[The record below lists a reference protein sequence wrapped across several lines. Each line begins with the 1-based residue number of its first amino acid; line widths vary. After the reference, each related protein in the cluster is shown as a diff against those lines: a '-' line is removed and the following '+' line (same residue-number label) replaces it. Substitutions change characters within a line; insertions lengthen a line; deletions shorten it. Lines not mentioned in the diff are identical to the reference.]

1 MSQEFEFWTTQL
13 VCAAS
18 ISIKAKFLIWLWYY
32 SRYYSCFGS
41 FKWKTT
47 PISLILPQMEAQ
59 SNHLCLPFQTS
70 PTPNRHKTLLATT
83 CFYCPWTQPHVSL
96 QLLDLTHYLPPPT
109 KFNLFPMRTYSIT
122 LLICS
127 LTTTCITWWP
137 PQPLNPP
144 TIVHQQAHYKYGQ
157 IVNPTLYSHGCCLCT
172 TIIRRI
178 ATSFHDRYYLL
189 ALIDQC
195 NQWWMQS
202 VVDNGKTLNQEP
214 KQGLGFITNW
224 YNTMNKQ
231 YQAKKKLKKRKYHDI
246 DLFS

>member
-1 MSQEFEFWTTQL
+1 MVTILGIIHVL
-13 VCAAS
+13 VHS
-18 ISIKAKFLIWLWYY
+18 NEKPLQSH
-32 SRYYSCFGS
+32 SSCP
-41 FKWKTT
+41 KWKLNQITFVYHSKLLLL
-47 PISLILPQMEAQ
+47 PIATRHSSLPLVFIALEH
-59 SNHLCLPFQTS
+59 NHTS
-70 PTPNRHKTLLATT
+70 PSN
-83 CFYCPWTQPHVSL
+83 F
-96 QLLDLTHYLPPPT
+96 LTSHTPPT

-127 LTTTCITWWP
+127 LATTCITWWP

-157 IVNPTLYSHGCCLCT
+157 IVNPTLHSHGCCLCT
-172 TIIRRI
+172 TIIRCI

-231 YQAKKKLKKRKYHDI
+231 YQAKKKLKKRKYPDI